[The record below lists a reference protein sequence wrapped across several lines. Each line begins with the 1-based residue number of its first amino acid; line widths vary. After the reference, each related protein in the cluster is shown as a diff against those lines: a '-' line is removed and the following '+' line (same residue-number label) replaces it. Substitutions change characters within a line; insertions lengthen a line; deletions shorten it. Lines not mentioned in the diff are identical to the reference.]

1 MRQAAKARGPTLM
14 NYFTTVGGQEGEL
27 PVQGHLNPRLWKG
40 DFAQLRLRLYVILL
54 ACDAAMM
61 AVSFLVANKLRFGA
75 LTVSF
80 GLNTFMLL
88 FPIYVAVAFNAGAW
102 SVAALSSPRRSA
114 FEATKSLVVAI
125 AVSTIVLFSLKVGAS
140 FSRLVFGIGAVL
152 SLGALAGGRL
162 LVGRAIGE
170 RCGWSFRKELLLL
183 DGAEAS
189 VTGNEVVYDAKR
201 LDIRPTTD
209 DPLMLDRLARL
220 LDKCERVVVACAPE
234 RRQAWAKMLA
244 GANADVEV
252 LAPELDSIGAFGLR
266 RHGSQTALLVGCGPL
281 RLRHRAVKR
290 LFDLG
295 VSGAAIVLLAPLL
308 VIIALAIRLDSP
320 GPILFRQPRM
330 GRGNRLFSIF
340 KFRTMRSEA
349 TDASGERSAAR
360 ADDRVTRIGHV
371 LRRTSLDELPQ
382 LLNVLRGEMSIVGPR
397 PHPLGCRAENQH
409 FWNIDERYFD
419 RHAIKPGITGL
430 AQVRGFRGA
439 TSKRSDV
446 TERLGADRE
455 YIDGWHIGR
464 DIAILVRTIG
474 VLAHPNAF

>member
-1 MRQAAKARGPTLM
+1 M

-27 PVQGHLNPRLWKG
+27 SVHGHLSPRLWRG
-40 DFAQLRLRLYVILL
+40 DFARLRLRLYVILL

-61 AVSFLVANKLRFGA
+61 ALSFLVANKLRFGA

-102 SVAALSSPRRSA
+102 SVATLSSPRRSA
-114 FEATKSLVVAI
+114 FEAIKGLVVAI
-125 AVSTIVLFSLKVGAS
+125 AVSTIALFSLKVGAN
-140 FSRLVFGIGAVL
+140 FSRLVFGMGAAL

-162 LVGRAIGE
+162 LVGSVIGE
-170 RCGWSFRKELLLL
+170 WCGWSFRKELLLV
-183 DGAEAS
+183 DGVEAS
-189 VTGNEVVYDAKR
+189 VAGNEVVYDAKR

-209 DPLMLDRLARL
+209 DPLMLDRLACL

-252 LAPELDSIGAFGLR
+252 LAPELDSIGALGLR

-281 RLRHRAVKR
+281 RLRHRVVKR

-295 VSGAAIVLLAPLL
+295 VSVTAIVLLAPLL
-308 VIIALAIRLDSP
+308 AMIALVIRLDSP
-320 GPILFRQPRM
+320 GPILFRQARM
-330 GRGNRLFSIF
+330 GRGNRLFSIL

-349 TDASGERSAAR
+349 TDASGARSATR
-360 ADDRVTRIGHV
+360 GDDRLTRIGHL

-382 LLNVLRGEMSIVGPR
+382 LLNVLRSEMSIVGPR
-397 PHPLGCRAENQH
+397 PHPLGCRAEDQH
-409 FWNIDERYFD
+409 FWTIDERYFD

-439 TSKRSDV
+439 TSKRSEV